1 MKEANARTEIFT
13 ALDSLSK
20 LVPEMRA
27 AQLMAAIGEV
37 CTDLHGRGLWDAED
51 DEFLEAIWQFRRGIE
66 DAVAI
71 DSPQNTESAAT
82 GSE

>member
-1 MKEANARTEIFT
+1 MKEATTRTEIFA

-37 CTDLHGRGLWDAED
+37 CTDAHGRGLWDAED

-66 DAVAI
+66 DGVAR

-82 GSE
+82 GND